1 MYKNFE
7 KANYHNFRSEIAH
20 DSVRVLFLQITNI
33 HKLVPLT
40 IMNWCAEVWSP
51 LHPKLIWNDS
61 MKNNQTY
68 RRRS

>member
-1 MYKNFE
+1 MERNVMYKNFE

-51 LHPKLIWNDS
+51 LHPKLNGTYE
-61 MKNNQTY
+61 NNQT
-68 RRRS
+68 

>member
-1 MYKNFE
+1 MYKNFA
-7 KANYHNFRSEIAH
+7 KAKHYNFRSEIAH

-51 LHPKLIWNDS
+51 LHPKLYGRANDKQS
-61 MKNNQTY
+61 YKK
-68 RRRS
+68 RS

>member
-1 MYKNFE
+1 MERSTMYKNFE

-51 LHPKLIWNDS
+51 LHPKLNGTYE
-61 MKNNQTY
+61 NNQT
-68 RRRS
+68 

>member
-7 KANYHNFRSEIAH
+7 KANYHNLRSEIAH

-51 LHPKLIWNDS
+51 LHPKLNGTYE
-61 MKNNQTY
+61 NNQT
-68 RRRS
+68 

>member
-7 KANYHNFRSEIAH
+7 KANYNNFRSEIAH
-20 DSVRVLFLQITNI
+20 NSVRVLFLQITNI

-51 LHPKLIWNDS
+51 LHPKLNGTYE
-61 MKNNQTY
+61 NNQT
-68 RRRS
+68 

>member
-7 KANYHNFRSEIAH
+7 KANYNNFRSEIAH
-20 DSVRVLFLQITNI
+20 NSVRVLILQITNI

-51 LHPKLIWNDS
+51 LHPKLNGTYE
-61 MKNNQTY
+61 NNQT
-68 RRRS
+68 

>member
-1 MYKNFE
+1 MERSTMYKNFE
-7 KANYHNFRSEIAH
+7 KANYNNFRSEIAH

-51 LHPKLIWNDS
+51 LHPKLNG
-61 MKNNQTY
+61 MTYENNQT
-68 RRRS
+68 

>member
-51 LHPKLIWNDS
+51 LHPKLNGTYE
-61 MKNNQTY
+61 NNQT
-68 RRRS
+68 

>member
-7 KANYHNFRSEIAH
+7 KANYNNFRSEIAH
-20 DSVRVLFLQITNI
+20 NSVRILFLQITNI

-51 LHPKLIWNDS
+51 LHPKLNGTYE
-61 MKNNQTY
+61 NNQT
-68 RRRS
+68 

>member
-51 LHPKLIWNDS
+51 LHPKLNGRYE
-61 MKNNQTY
+61 NNQT
-68 RRRS
+68 

>member
-20 DSVRVLFLQITNI
+20 NSVRVLFLQITNI

-51 LHPKLIWNDS
+51 LHPKLNGTYE
-61 MKNNQTY
+61 NNQT
-68 RRRS
+68 

>member
-20 DSVRVLFLQITNI
+20 DSVRVLYLQITNI

-51 LHPKLIWNDS
+51 LHPKLNGTYE
-61 MKNNQTY
+61 NNQT
-68 RRRS
+68 